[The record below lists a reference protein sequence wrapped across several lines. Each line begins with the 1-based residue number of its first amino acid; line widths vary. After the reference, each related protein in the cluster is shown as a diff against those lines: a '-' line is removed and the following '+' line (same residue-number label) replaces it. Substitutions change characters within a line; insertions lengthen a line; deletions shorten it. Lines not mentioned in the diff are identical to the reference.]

1 MHSAMQIVRNSRIL
15 VVHVDAS
22 SYKGEYDA
30 LMLEAAAAGT
40 LVLTN
45 GETRYPIGGCMLIE
59 IADIYFGSHYSVI
72 NVIFENDQGAVLY
85 IVILVML

>member
-45 GETRYPIGGCMLIE
+45 GETRYRVTFVCDVFYRLE
-59 IADIYFGSHYSVI
+59 CA
-72 NVIFENDQGAVLY
+72 Q
-85 IVILVML
+85 LVWR